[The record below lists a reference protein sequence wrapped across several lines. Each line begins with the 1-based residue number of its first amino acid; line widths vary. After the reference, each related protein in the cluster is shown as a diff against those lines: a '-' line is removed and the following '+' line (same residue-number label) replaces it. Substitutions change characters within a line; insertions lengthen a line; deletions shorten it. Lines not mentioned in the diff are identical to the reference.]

1 MRSQNIY
8 YYGAINL
15 IALELF
21 GELTAADRVVKSE
34 QCLSAVVEDETVLMS
49 IESGCYAGLDDIGS
63 EIWQCLEKPITVAEL
78 CDGLASKYEASRSVI
93 EADVLAF
100 LHSLWQKQMIEIVRE

>member
-1 MRSQNIY
+1 M
-8 YYGAINL
+8 
-15 IALELF
+15 IALELS

-63 EIWQCLEKPITVAEL
+63 EIWRCLEKPVTVAEL
-78 CDGLASKYEASRSVI
+78 CDGLASEYEADRATI

-100 LHSLWQKQMIEIVRE
+100 LRGLLQKQMIEIVRE